1 MKLLLIAADGNE
13 TDYPALR
20 AFLDQIG
27 VPYDVLLA
35 AKTPLTAGTL
45 SDGASHGFYEG
56 VILTTGNLT
65 YFDAAAGQWRSAFND
80 AEWTT
85 LWDYEREFGVRQVTS
100 YTYPAGAPD
109 NYGLTLVGY
118 RDTTSAPLTATL
130 TSAGRA
136 VFPYLNPATPVAF
149 TNAWVYLATVA
160 NTAVTTPLLTT
171 PEGYAIASVNRYADG
186 RENLAVTAANNPYLL
201 HSRLLSYGLINWIT
215 RGLFLGERHV
225 GMDVQVDDILIDDD
239 VWDAAANSDLT
250 GITYRLSGSDFRAGL
265 TWQRRAQT
273 RSPIFSGVRLEM
285 AFNGEGASGI
295 YQPDTLTPT
304 VRALQ
309 SSFNWVSHTYSHE
322 NLDPLDY
329 ATATSELARNNTVAT
344 TQLRLSSYQKDA
356 LVQPDISG
364 LTNAQFLRAAKDF
377 GIRYLISDT
386 SRPGGGNPT
395 PNAGFYNGLE
405 PSILVVPRRP
415 TNLFYNLTTPA
426 EFVDEYNF
434 YYGPGGVWAYWP
446 RPLSYAEIVDHESDN
461 LLGYLLS
468 WETDPWMFHEP
479 NLRAYDGVHSLLSDL
494 LDATFTKYQAVTNLP
509 IRNLSEHDVGL
520 QTARRM
526 AYNTSGVTGWLVP
539 CSSLTLSV
547 RSTATIPVTGVVTGA
562 SESYGGQPIS
572 SVQVDASAPTTIALP
587 AC

>member
-27 VPYDVLLA
+27 VLYDVLLA
-35 AKTPLTAGTL
+35 AKTPLTAGML
-45 SDGASHGFYEG
+45 SDGASRGSYEG

-65 YFDAAAGQWRSAFND
+65 YFDAGTGQWRSAFTD
-80 AEWTT
+80 AEWAT
-85 LWDYEREFGVRQVTS
+85 LWNYEREFGVRQVTS

-109 NYGLTLVGY
+109 NYGLTLATY
-118 RDTTSAPLTATL
+118 RDTTSAPLKATL
-130 TSAGRA
+130 TSAGRT
-136 VFPYLNPATPVAF
+136 VFPYLNPATPVTF
-149 TNAWVYLATVA
+149 TNAWVYLATVV

-171 PEGYAIASVNRYADG
+171 PEGYAIASVTRYADG

-201 HSRLLSYGLINWIT
+201 HSRLLSYGLINWVT
-215 RGLFLGERHV
+215 RGLFLGERHI
-225 GMDVQVDDILIDDD
+225 GMDAQVDDVLIDDD
-239 VWDAAANSDLT
+239 IWDAAANSDLT
-250 GITYRLSGSDFRAGL
+250 GITYRLSGNDFLANYL
-265 TWQRRAQT
+265 WQRRTQT
-273 RSPIFSGVRLEM
+273 RSPIFSGVRLEL

-295 YQPDTLTPT
+295 YQPDTLTPM
-304 VRALQ
+304 VRTLQ

-344 TQLRLSSYQKDA
+344 TQLRFSSYQKDA

-364 LTNAQFLRAAKDF
+364 LSNPQFLLAARDF

-395 PNAGFYNGLE
+395 PNAGFYNAFQ

-415 TNLFYNLTTPA
+415 TNLFYNLSTPA

-468 WETDPWMFHEP
+468 WDTDPWMFHEP
-479 NLRAYDGVHSLLSDL
+479 NLRAYDGVHSLLGDL
-494 LDATFTKYQAVTNLP
+494 LDATFTKYQAVSNLP
-509 IRNLSEHDVGL
+509 IRNLSEHDIGL
-520 QTARRM
+520 QMARRM
-526 AYNTSGVTGWLVP
+526 AYNASGATGTLVP
-539 CSSLTLSV
+539 CTSLTLTV
-547 RSTATIPVTGVVTGA
+547 RNAATIPVTGVVTGT
-562 SESYGGQPIS
+562 SETYGGQPIS
-572 SVQVDASAPTTIALP
+572 YVQVNASAPTTIALP
-587 AC
+587 PC